1 MFSEGRSFEIH
12 VRPRP
17 DSHVAMEKYRRLKY
31 WPVKEFI
38 REENDSSQLHP
49 KVASQIHGYHADVG
63 VGGVRKYLL
72 CFLDSPG
79 NESAVRVKGRDPSS

>member
-1 MFSEGRSFEIH
+1 MFPEGRSFEIH

-63 VGGVRKYLL
+63 GSAQVFIVLL
-72 CFLDSPG
+72 GLS
-79 NESAVRVKGRDPSS
+79 RQ